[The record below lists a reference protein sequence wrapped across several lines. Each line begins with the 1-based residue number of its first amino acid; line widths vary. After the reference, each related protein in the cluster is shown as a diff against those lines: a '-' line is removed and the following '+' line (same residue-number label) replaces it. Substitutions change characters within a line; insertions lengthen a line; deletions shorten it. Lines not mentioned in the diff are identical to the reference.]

1 METVTAY
8 MERLPYEIGQ
18 IDFAQRGGE
27 ILRGN
32 REYRFNDCA
41 DELRLRQR
49 LVRRFDAC

>member
-1 METVTAY
+1 